1 MYSVWTNPYPPPPA
15 KYTEPKIAAVTRMLH
30 SYHIRSGTHGE
41 PEISKDILL
50 YKTSKTPH
58 TIITADHDP
67 HRLYRRPL
75 SKGFSETALREQEL
89 LDEETE
95 KGIALETTSWYKLSH
110 LSTFFTFNLIGEL
123 AFGESFG
130 CLECSCSRPWV
141 TMKFQLYE
149 ERVITNNQITHE
161 KVYIY
166 GPAPN
171 EKKSGYND
179 LSLDLFNPKYN
190 QRYQINGNCS
200 THIIA
205 GSETTTAA
213 LGATPYYLTQ
223 NPEAKDNII
232 QEVRNRFSGV
242 DETKAIGIDQ
252 LKYLPTC
259 FSEAVR
265 KFPPAPSVFSRRVSK
280 LGANITGKLMPEAR
294 RWVCVVSP
302 RATPASTS
310 RTLRNLFPS
319 VAKVIPSTKMMIA
332 TQCKVFSIGPRNC
345 LGQNLAK
352 LEIRLLLFRFI
363 PEFNWELVASS
374 GLKPLRIR
382 LSPVVR

>member
-1 MYSVWTNPYPPPPA
+1 MAGLPGAWSALPSYLSTLWA
-15 KYTEPKIAAVTRMLH
+15 IQREAHEKYWPVVRIAPDWVLFTSSQAWNDI
-30 SYHIRSGTHGE
+30 YGFQHGE
-41 PEISKDILL
+41 PEISKDTSL

-75 SKGFSETALREQEL
+75 SKGFSETALREQEP

-130 CLECSCSRPWV
+130 CLELWASLISVLIRFGP
-141 TMKFQLYE
+141 KFYE
-149 ERVITNNQITHE
+149 ERVITNNQLTHE

-171 EKKSGYND
+171 GKKSGYND

-190 QRYQINGNCS
+190 LQRYQINGNCS

-213 LGATPYYLTQ
+213 LSATPYYLMQ
-223 NPEAKDNII
+223 SPEAKDNVI

-242 DETKAIGIDQ
+242 DETNAIGTDQ

-265 KFPPAPSVFSRRVSK
+265 KFPPAPSVFSGRVSK
-280 LGANITGKLMPEAR
+280 LGANITGKLMPEAHGG
-294 RWVCVVSP
+294 
-302 RATPASTS
+302 
-310 RTLRNLFPS
+310 
-319 VAKVIPSTKMMIA
+319 TKMMIA
-332 TQCKVFSIGPRNC
+332 TQCKVFTIGPWNC